1 MIVEKELLKNHGM
14 TGKKKV
20 ISNQQEELRKLF
32 EQHIKDNPQA
42 AQRKADK
49 EKEQEKLKEEKA
61 KKKASKPK
69 EIKKAPVIVV
79 TDNSSNSSDI
89 IPVIDKPKKDEP
101 KKIPK
106 DNSKDLKDTLKK
118 PKKDKTELKEEKPK
132 EDLKRT
138 AAPRVTTRTRH
149 TRSPS
154 AVDEITFDVEKILDK
169 PDTTTT
175 RGHSRT
181 ISESNVIVLAKKT
194 EDITTTVPESKH
206 KKNDSISNPTPSS
219 PTNRETKEKT
229 TKR

>member
-1 MIVEKELLKNHGM
+1 MN
-14 TGKKKV
+14 
-20 ISNQQEELRKLF
+20 
-32 EQHIKDNPQA
+32 
-42 AQRKADK
+42 
-49 EKEQEKLKEEKA
+49 
-61 KKKASKPK
+61 
-69 EIKKAPVIVV
+69 
-79 TDNSSNSSDI
+79 
-89 IPVIDKPKKDEP
+89 P

-181 ISESNVIVLAKKT
+181 ISESNVIVLAKK
-194 EDITTTVPESKH
+194 
-206 KKNDSISNPTPSS
+206 
-219 PTNRETKEKT
+219 NRRYYYYCYCT
-229 TKR
+229 